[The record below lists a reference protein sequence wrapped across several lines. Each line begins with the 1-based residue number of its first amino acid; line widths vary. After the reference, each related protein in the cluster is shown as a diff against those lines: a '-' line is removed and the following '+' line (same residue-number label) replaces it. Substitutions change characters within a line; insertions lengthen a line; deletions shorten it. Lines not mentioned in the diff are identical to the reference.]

1 MDYIKKPTNKFNF
14 VFITEVIRF
23 TIGGRNFT
31 LEGKDYIIVQTN
43 VNTGQK
49 ICFVGFQ
56 KSGTN
61 KSCNFFFN

>member
-56 KSGTN
+56 K
-61 KSCNFFFN
+61 